1 MQHNH
6 VLKARLSLTP
16 LTIHTPLP
24 REETNGR
31 LVFRSKHVL
40 AGTQYDIPAKSG
52 TGYCRFCEPK
62 KVEAS
67 WDPYF
72 KELINTIVCV
82 SGGNGVRGY
91 RKEKIQMDDSKL
103 LATT

>member
-31 LVFRSKHVL
+31 LVFLVL

-52 TGYCRFCEPK
+52 ITGYCRFCEPK

-67 WDPYF
+67 WDRISKY
-72 KELINTIVCV
+72 CV
-82 SGGNGVRGY
+82 SWGKRRERILEKENPNG
-91 RKEKIQMDDSKL
+91 
-103 LATT
+103 